1 MMSKRERERRRER
14 ERESGYMVGGSE
26 REREEKGNKET
37 EKFQFHL
44 LPLVPVTP
52 PLSSITINDII
63 SDQADGDI
71 EAVLYFPVSL
81 ILSIHYTVTA
91 TSSFDCLGNLHYTSS
106 WYTCFSLSLFFLFLF
121 LYSLPPLP
129 SLISDDNRLFH

>member
-1 MMSKRERERRRER
+1 MMSKREREKEKER
-14 ERESGYMVGGSE
+14 VDTWWEEERG

-37 EKFQFHL
+37 EKFQFYL

-52 PLSSITINDII
+52 PLSSITIDDII
-63 SDQADGDI
+63 SDQADRDI
-71 EAVLYFPVSL
+71 EAVLHFPVSL

-91 TSSFDCLGNLHYTSS
+91 TSSFDCQGNLHYTNS

-121 LYSLPPLP
+121 LYSLPPLS
-129 SLISDDNRLFH
+129 SLILDDNRLFH